1 MLNKKILK
9 LILNVNHTIIDDVV
23 YFEDVDSIVFYVHPT
38 KGEQCKCGIC
48 GKKAIYYDAGH
59 GTKENPEKRL
69 WRSIDLGTHK
79 AYICADTYRVK
90 CKKHGIVTCAFPWA
104 RHNSRFTI
112 DFENTITWLS
122 LNCSK
127 KAISQFTRVS
137 WNTVGPVINRVKD
150 ELDINPEHRFDNLK
164 CIGIDETSYRK
175 GHKYM
180 TVIVNHDTGSVIW
193 VSPGFGS
200 DVLSSFFELLS
211 EEQRASIELVAA
223 DGAKWIKSCI
233 EKYCPNVT
241 RCIDP
246 FHVVEWINE
255 ALNKVR
261 IEAWNDARKKT
272 EDNPKPKRKPG
283 RPKAGDEKKPDEASE
298 IKHTKYALGKNPE
311 NLTVKQRATLDLI
324 AKTDNRLWRAYKLKE
339 TLRTVFQLPYDE
351 AKEALDK
358 WIKWAQHCRIP
369 AFVELQKKIRRHYD
383 AILAT
388 LKYHISNAQ
397 TEAINNKIK
406 LAIRM
411 AYGFRNLEN
420 MVSMVML
427 KCSDIVVPLPWAW

>member
-1 MLNKKILK
+1 MLNKKIIK
-9 LILNVNHTIIDDVV
+9 KVLNVNHTVIDDVK
-23 YFEDVDSIVFYVHPT
+23 YYEDMDSMVFYLHPT
-38 KGEQCKCGIC
+38 KGELCRCGIC
-48 GKKAIYYDAGH
+48 GKKATYFDAGR
-59 GTKENPEKRL
+59 GTKAEPEKRF
-69 WRSIDLGTHK
+69 WRSLDLGTHK
-79 AYICADTYRVK
+79 TYLCANTYRVK
-90 CKKHGIVTCAFPWA
+90 CKDHGIVTCAFPWA
-104 RHNSRFTI
+104 RHGSRFTR

-127 KAISQFTRVS
+127 KAISLFARIS
-137 WNTVGPVINRVKD
+137 WNTVDPIISRVKD
-150 ELDINPEHRFDNLK
+150 ELDIEPEHRFDNLR

-180 TVIVNHDTGSVIW
+180 TVIVNHDTGNVIW

-200 DVLSSFFELLS
+200 DVLSSFFEQLT

-223 DGAKWIKSCI
+223 DGAKWIKSCV
-233 EKYCPNVT
+233 EKYCPNAK

-261 IEAWNDARKKT
+261 IAAWNDAREKANSDT
-272 EDNPKPKRKPG
+272 KPKRKPG
-283 RPKAGDEKKPDEASE
+283 RPKATEPKQVDEAYE

-311 NLTVKQRATLDLI
+311 NLTVKQRATLELI

-339 TLRTVFQLPYDE
+339 TLRNVFHLPLLE
-351 AKEALDK
+351 GKEALDA

-369 AFVELQKKIRRHYD
+369 AFVDLQRKIRRHYD

-388 LKYHISNAQ
+388 LEYHISNAQ

-406 LAIRM
+406 LSIRM
-411 AYGFRNLEN
+411 AYGFRNLDN
-420 MVSMVML
+420 MVAMVML
-427 KCSDIVVPLPWAW
+427 KCSDIVVPLPWNW